1 MTSSTIM
8 WGSFIVLVGIM
19 LAVDLGMNRKSH
31 QVSFKE
37 ALGWSLVW
45 ICLALVFNAGIYI
58 MLGKQQAL
66 EFLTGYLIEK
76 SLSVDNL
83 FVFIMIFTV
92 FGVRGELQARVL
104 KWGILGALI
113 MRVLFIFVGAELLER
128 FQWLFY
134 IFGAVLLYTAWKMAF
149 GGEHKMDPDNNLLV
163 RLTRRFVPMTKQI
176 RGDWFVTRR
185 MGLWIASPLFMVL
198 LVVEGTDLVFALDSI
213 PAIFAIT
220 LDPFIVLTSNVFA
233 IMGLRALYFLL
244 ANVMGMFIYLKFG
257 ISFILA
263 FVGVKMIL
271 IMLGIHVPI
280 ALSLAVIILS
290 LVVAIC
296 VSLMV
301 NREAASA
308 KECAV
313 SSTALPDEA

>member
-1 MTSSTIM
+1 MTTSTIL
-8 WGSFIVLVGIM
+8 WGGFILLVVIM

-31 QVSFKE
+31 RVSFKE
-37 ALGWSLVW
+37 ALGWSILWVG
-45 ICLALVFNAGIYI
+45 LALAFNVGIYFVQ
-58 MLGKQQAL
+58 GQQKAL

-113 MRVLFIFVGAELLER
+113 MRVVFIFLGAELLER

-134 IFGAVLLYTAWKMAF
+134 IFGAVLIYTAAKMAF
-149 GGEHKMDPDNNLLV
+149 GASEEMDPDKNLMV
-163 RLTRRFVPMTKQI
+163 RLARKVLPMTRKI
-176 RGDWFVTRR
+176 RGDWFFTRR
-185 MGLWIASPLFMVL
+185 LGLWVASPLFMVL
-198 LVVEGTDLVFALDSI
+198 LVVESSDLVFALDSI

-244 ANVMGMFIYLKFG
+244 AEVMGMFAYLKYG

-263 FVGVKMIL
+263 FVGIKMIL
-271 IMLGIHVPI
+271 IMLGVHIPI
-280 ALSLAVIILS
+280 AISLGVIVLS
-290 LVVAIC
+290 LVVAIGLSLLANRMGYADG
-296 VSLMV
+296 VSG
-301 NREAASA
+301 E
-308 KECAV
+308 
-313 SSTALPDEA
+313 TP

>member
-1 MTSSTIM
+1 
-8 WGSFIVLVGIM
+8 M

-31 QVSFKE
+31 RVSFKE
-37 ALGWSLVW
+37 ALGWSILWVG
-45 ICLALVFNAGIYI
+45 LALAFNVGIYFVQ
-58 MLGKQQAL
+58 GQQKAL

-113 MRVLFIFVGAELLER
+113 MRVVFIFLGAELLER

-134 IFGAVLLYTAWKMAF
+134 IFGAVLIYTAAKMAF
-149 GGEHKMDPDNNLLV
+149 GASEEMDPDKNLMV
-163 RLTRRFVPMTKQI
+163 RLARKVLPMTRKI
-176 RGDWFVTRR
+176 RGDWFFTRR
-185 MGLWIASPLFMVL
+185 LGLWVASPLFMVL
-198 LVVEGTDLVFALDSI
+198 LVVESSDLVFALDSI

-244 ANVMGMFIYLKFG
+244 AEVMGMFAYLKYG

-263 FVGVKMIL
+263 FVGIKMIL
-271 IMLGIHVPI
+271 IMLGVHIPI
-280 ALSLAVIILS
+280 AISLGVIVLS
-290 LVVAIC
+290 LVVAIGLSLLANRMGYADR
-296 VSLMV
+296 VSG
-301 NREAASA
+301 EI
-308 KECAV
+308 
-313 SSTALPDEA
+313 P

>member
-1 MTSSTIM
+1 MATSTIL
-8 WGSFIVLVGIM
+8 WGGFILLVVIM

-31 QVSFKE
+31 RVSFKE
-37 ALGWSLVW
+37 ALGWSILWVG
-45 ICLALVFNAGIYI
+45 LALAFNAGIYFV
-58 MLGKQQAL
+58 LGQQKAL

-92 FGVRGELQARVL
+92 FGVRGGLQARVL

-113 MRVLFIFVGAELLER
+113 MRVVFIFLGAELLER

-134 IFGAVLLYTAWKMAF
+134 IFGAVLIYTAAKMAF
-149 GGEHKMDPDNNLLV
+149 GASEEMDPDKNLMV
-163 RLTRRFVPMTKQI
+163 RLARKVLPMTRKI
-176 RGDWFVTRR
+176 RGDWFFTRR
-185 MGLWIASPLFMVL
+185 LGLWVASPLFMVL
-198 LVVEGTDLVFALDSI
+198 LVVESSDLVFALDSI

-244 ANVMGMFIYLKFG
+244 AEVMGMFAYLKYG

-263 FVGVKMIL
+263 FVGIKMIL
-271 IMLGIHVPI
+271 IMLGVHIPI
-280 ALSLAVIILS
+280 AISLGVIVLS
-290 LVVAIC
+290 LVAAIGLSLLANRMGYADR
-296 VSLMV
+296 VSG
-301 NREAASA
+301 EI
-308 KECAV
+308 
-313 SSTALPDEA
+313 P

>member
-1 MTSSTIM
+1 MATSTIL
-8 WGSFIVLVGIM
+8 WGGFILLVVIM

-31 QVSFKE
+31 RVSFKE
-37 ALGWSLVW
+37 ALGWSILWVG
-45 ICLALVFNAGIYI
+45 LALAFNVGIYFV
-58 MLGKQQAL
+58 LGQHKAL

-113 MRVLFIFVGAELLER
+113 MRVVFIFLGAELLER

-134 IFGAVLLYTAWKMAF
+134 IFGAVLIYTASKMAF
-149 GGEHKMDPDNNLLV
+149 GASNEMDPDKNLMV
-163 RLTRRFVPMTKQI
+163 RLARKVLPMTRKI
-176 RGDWFVTRR
+176 RGDWFFTRR
-185 MGLWIASPLFMVL
+185 LGLWLASPLFMVL
-198 LVVEGTDLVFALDSI
+198 LVVESSDLVFALDSI

-244 ANVMGMFIYLKFG
+244 AEVMGMFAYLKYG

-263 FVGVKMIL
+263 FVGIKMIL
-271 IMLGIHVPI
+271 IMLGVHIPI
-280 ALSLAVIILS
+280 AISLGVIVLS
-290 LVVAIC
+290 LVVAMGLSLLANRMGYANR
-296 VSLMV
+296 VSG
-301 NREAASA
+301 EI
-308 KECAV
+308 
-313 SSTALPDEA
+313 P

>member
-1 MTSSTIM
+1 MTTSTIL
-8 WGSFIVLVGIM
+8 WGGFILLVVIM

-31 QVSFKE
+31 RVSFKE
-37 ALGWSLVW
+37 ALGWSILWVG
-45 ICLALVFNAGIYI
+45 LALAFNVGIYFVQ
-58 MLGKQQAL
+58 GQQKAL

-113 MRVLFIFVGAELLER
+113 MRVVFIFLGAELLER

-134 IFGAVLLYTAWKMAF
+134 IFGAVLIYTAAKMAF
-149 GGEHKMDPDNNLLV
+149 GASEEMDPDKNLMV
-163 RLTRRFVPMTKQI
+163 RLARKVLPMTRKI
-176 RGDWFVTRR
+176 RGDWFFTRR
-185 MGLWIASPLFMVL
+185 LGLWVASPLFMVL
-198 LVVEGTDLVFALDSI
+198 LVVESSDLVFALDSI

-244 ANVMGMFIYLKFG
+244 AEVMGMFAYLKYG

-263 FVGVKMIL
+263 FVGIKMIL
-271 IMLGIHVPI
+271 IMLGVHIPI
-280 ALSLAVIILS
+280 AISLGVIVLS
-290 LVVAIC
+290 LVVAIGLSLLANRMGYADG
-296 VSLMV
+296 VSG
-301 NREAASA
+301 EI
-308 KECAV
+308 
-313 SSTALPDEA
+313 P

>member
-1 MTSSTIM
+1 
-8 WGSFIVLVGIM
+8 M

-31 QVSFKE
+31 RVSFKE
-37 ALGWSLVW
+37 ALGWSILWVG
-45 ICLALVFNAGIYI
+45 LALAFNVGIYFV
-58 MLGKQQAL
+58 LGQQKAL

-113 MRVLFIFVGAELLER
+113 MRVVFIFLGAELLER

-134 IFGAVLLYTAWKMAF
+134 IFGAVLIYTASKMAF
-149 GGEHKMDPDNNLLV
+149 GASEEMDPDKNLMV
-163 RLTRRFVPMTKQI
+163 RLARKVLPMTRKI
-176 RGDWFVTRR
+176 RGDWFFTRR
-185 MGLWIASPLFMVL
+185 LGLWVASPLFMVL
-198 LVVEGTDLVFALDSI
+198 LVVESSDLVFALDSI

-244 ANVMGMFIYLKFG
+244 AEVMGMFAYLKYG

-263 FVGVKMIL
+263 FVGIKMIL
-271 IMLGIHVPI
+271 IMLGVHIPI
-280 ALSLAVIILS
+280 AISLGVIVLS
-290 LVVAIC
+290 LVVAMGLSLLANRMGYANR
-296 VSLMV
+296 VSG
-301 NREAASA
+301 EI
-308 KECAV
+308 
-313 SSTALPDEA
+313 P

>member
-1 MTSSTIM
+1 MATSTIL
-8 WGSFIVLVGIM
+8 WGGFILLVVIM

-31 QVSFKE
+31 RVSFKE
-37 ALGWSLVW
+37 ALGWSILWVG
-45 ICLALVFNAGIYI
+45 LALAFNVGIYFV
-58 MLGKQQAL
+58 LGQQKAL

-113 MRVLFIFVGAELLER
+113 MRVVFIFLGAELLER

-134 IFGAVLLYTAWKMAF
+134 IFGAVLIYTASKMAF
-149 GGEHKMDPDNNLLV
+149 GASEEMDPDKNLMV
-163 RLTRRFVPMTKQI
+163 RLARKVLPMTRKI
-176 RGDWFVTRR
+176 RGDWFFTRR
-185 MGLWIASPLFMVL
+185 LGIWVASPLFMVL
-198 LVVEGTDLVFALDSI
+198 LVVESSDLVFALDSI

-244 ANVMGMFIYLKFG
+244 AEVMGMFAYLKYG

-263 FVGVKMIL
+263 FVGIKMIL
-271 IMLGIHVPI
+271 IMLGVHIPI
-280 ALSLAVIILS
+280 AISLGVIVLS
-290 LVVAIC
+290 LVVAIGLSLLANRMGYANR
-296 VSLMV
+296 VSG
-301 NREAASA
+301 EI
-308 KECAV
+308 
-313 SSTALPDEA
+313 P

>member
-1 MTSSTIM
+1 MTTSTIL
-8 WGSFIVLVGIM
+8 WGGFILLVVIM

-31 QVSFKE
+31 RVSFKE
-37 ALGWSLVW
+37 ALGWSILWVG
-45 ICLALVFNAGIYI
+45 LALAFNVGIYFVQ
-58 MLGKQQAL
+58 GQQKAL

-113 MRVLFIFVGAELLER
+113 MRVVFIFLGAELLER

-134 IFGAVLLYTAWKMAF
+134 IFGAVLIYTAAKMAF
-149 GGEHKMDPDNNLLV
+149 GASEEMDPDKNLMV
-163 RLTRRFVPMTKQI
+163 RLARKVLPMTRKI
-176 RGDWFVTRR
+176 RGDWFFTRR
-185 MGLWIASPLFMVL
+185 LGIWVASPLFMVL
-198 LVVEGTDLVFALDSI
+198 LVVESSDLVFALDSI

-244 ANVMGMFIYLKFG
+244 AEVMGMFAYLKYG

-263 FVGVKMIL
+263 FVGIKMIL
-271 IMLGIHVPI
+271 IMLGVHIPI
-280 ALSLAVIILS
+280 AISLGVIVLS
-290 LVVAIC
+290 LVAAIGLSLLANRMGYADR
-296 VSLMV
+296 VSG
-301 NREAASA
+301 EI
-308 KECAV
+308 
-313 SSTALPDEA
+313 P

>member
-1 MTSSTIM
+1 M
-8 WGSFIVLVGIM
+8 VIM

-31 QVSFKE
+31 RVSFKE
-37 ALGWSLVW
+37 ALGWSILWVG
-45 ICLALVFNAGIYI
+45 LALAFNVGIYFVQ
-58 MLGKQQAL
+58 GQQKAL

-113 MRVLFIFVGAELLER
+113 MRVVFIFLGAELLER

-134 IFGAVLLYTAWKMAF
+134 IFGAVLIYTAAKMAF
-149 GGEHKMDPDNNLLV
+149 GASEEMDPDKNLMV
-163 RLTRRFVPMTKQI
+163 RLARKVLPMTRKI
-176 RGDWFVTRR
+176 RGDWFFTRR
-185 MGLWIASPLFMVL
+185 LGLWVASPLFMVL
-198 LVVEGTDLVFALDSI
+198 LVVESSDLVFALDSI

-244 ANVMGMFIYLKFG
+244 AEVIGLFAYLKYG

-263 FVGVKMIL
+263 FVGIKMIL
-271 IMLGIHVPI
+271 IMLGVHIPI
-280 ALSLAVIILS
+280 AISLGVIVLS
-290 LVVAIC
+290 LVVAIGLSLLANRMGYADG
-296 VSLMV
+296 VSG
-301 NREAASA
+301 EI
-308 KECAV
+308 
-313 SSTALPDEA
+313 P

>member
-1 MTSSTIM
+1 MTTSTIL
-8 WGSFIVLVGIM
+8 WGGFILLVVIM

-31 QVSFKE
+31 RVSFKE
-37 ALGWSLVW
+37 ALGWSILWVG
-45 ICLALVFNAGIYI
+45 LALAFNVGIYFVQ
-58 MLGKQQAL
+58 GQQKAL

-113 MRVLFIFVGAELLER
+113 MRVVFIFLGAELLER

-134 IFGAVLLYTAWKMAF
+134 IFGAVLIYTAAKMAF
-149 GGEHKMDPDNNLLV
+149 GASEEMDPDKNLMV
-163 RLTRRFVPMTKQI
+163 RLARKVLPMTRKI
-176 RGDWFVTRR
+176 RGDWFFTRR
-185 MGLWIASPLFMVL
+185 LGLWVASPLFMVL
-198 LVVEGTDLVFALDSI
+198 LVVESSDLVFALDSI

-244 ANVMGMFIYLKFG
+244 AEVIGLFAYLKYG

-263 FVGVKMIL
+263 FVGIKMIL
-271 IMLGIHVPI
+271 IMLGVHIPI
-280 ALSLAVIILS
+280 AISLGVIVLS
-290 LVVAIC
+290 LVVAIGLSLLANRMGYADG
-296 VSLMV
+296 VSG
-301 NREAASA
+301 EI
-308 KECAV
+308 
-313 SSTALPDEA
+313 P

>member
-1 MTSSTIM
+1 MSSNVLL
-8 WGSFIVLVGIM
+8 WSSFAVLVLIM

-31 QVSFKE
+31 QVSFRE
-37 ALGWSLVW
+37 ALGWSVVW
-45 ICLALVFNAGIYI
+45 VGMALVFNLGIYF
-58 MLGKQQAL
+58 MMGKQPAL

-104 KWGILGALI
+104 KWGILGALV
-113 MRVLFIFVGAELLER
+113 MRVIFIFVGAELLQR

-134 IFGAVLLYTAWKMAF
+134 IFGAILIYTAFKMAF
-149 GGEHKMDPDNNLLV
+149 GADQQMDPDKNLIV
-163 RLTRRFVPMTKQI
+163 RFARKFLPMTKRI
-176 RGDWFVTRR
+176 RGDWFFTRR
-185 MGLWIASPLFMVL
+185 VGLWVASPLFMVL
-198 LVVEGTDLVFALDSI
+198 LVVEASDLVFALDSI

-244 ANVMGMFIYLKFG
+244 AGVMGMFCYLKYG

-271 IMLGIHVPI
+271 IMLGFHLPI
-280 ALSLAVIILS
+280 TLSLAIIVLS
-290 LVVAIC
+290 LLAAILL
-296 VSLMV
+296 STLA
-301 NREAASA
+301 NKLASA
-308 KECAV
+308 ETHKA
-313 SSTALPDEA
+313 SLPEEA